1 MSKGEKLMDGRRK
14 IYQHWILGLVFVLL
28 CLSINSPAW
37 SENLVSNVEGKIHVV
52 ILHIGD
58 GSMGAF
64 WHDMTV
70 YQRDLMD
77 KMDKDVAF
85 VVILGE
91 DERAKKA
98 KAILQSYAA
107 VKLPDGT
114 PRVKFLNVDVK
125 TSKFYPW
132 SRDAYLIL
140 ADKEHNLTFLDVGFG
155 EKPFPI
161 INFDHVFRNA
171 MSLAGV
177 IHRGGGNIRT
187 TDEEIVIGMDT
198 MLGISVPPRGF
209 FTEPEENL
217 LLEAKGLKP
226 EDVPQFKNK
235 FEAYYRYI
243 HKVLAPDKK
252 LIIPGKDNFFAQL
265 EKGEFPFRG
274 KNVWHSG
281 AQAAYHTDVYLGL
294 GHKDEQGKRT
304 VFIADSKLGSEVVK
318 KMTSEARRAVE
329 RGFPKVFVEE
339 GFSAS
344 GIPVTAEQI
353 TKRFQWEENKLL
365 DKCLEMA
372 GKTSEKLDKFAKK
385 MEELGCNVI
394 RIPYLPN
401 GLISGDWYGDIQG
414 ISFNYSNILV
424 EVYDDV
430 RKVYMPEYGF
440 PQLDEAAVK
449 AYQDAGYQ
457 AVIIKGF
464 ISHGLTGMQ
473 DGAGLDCLTSEIR
486 FPVRWAE
493 KKKE

>member
-1 MSKGEKLMDGRRK
+1 MTKGRK
-14 IYQHWILGLVFVLL
+14 ISRNLIVCFAISLL
-28 CLSINSPAW
+28 CISMSAPAW

-58 GSMGAF
+58 GSWGNF

-70 YQRDLMD
+70 YQRDLMN

-85 VVILGE
+85 VVILGK
-91 DERAKKA
+91 DEKA
-98 KAILQSYAA
+98 KEAKAVFEPYAA

-114 PRVKFLNVDVK
+114 PRVKFLTVDVD
-125 TSKFYPW
+125 TYNFYPW

-140 ADKEHNLTFLDVGFG
+140 ADENRNLTFLDVGFG

-161 INFDHVFRNA
+161 TNFDDVFMNA
-171 MSLAGV
+171 RSLAGV

-187 TDEEIVIGMDT
+187 TNDEIVIGMDT

-209 FTEPEENL
+209 FSQPEENL
-217 LLEAKGLKP
+217 FLEARALKP
-226 EDVPQFKNK
+226 EDVPAFKKK
-235 FEAYYRYI
+235 FDAYCRYI

-252 LIIPGKDNFFAQL
+252 LIIPGKDDFFTKL
-265 EKGEFPFRG
+265 EKGEFPFKG
-274 KNVWHSG
+274 KRVHHTG

-294 GHKDEQGKRT
+294 GHKDEQGRRT
-304 VFIADSKLGSEVVK
+304 VFIADSKLGAKVVK
-318 KMTSEARRAVE
+318 AMTPEERRDVE
-329 RGFPKVFVEE
+329 RGLPGIFVKE
-339 GFSAS
+339 GFTAS

-353 TKRFQWEENKLL
+353 TGRFRWEEKKLL

-372 GKTSEKLDKFAKK
+372 EKSSEKLDQFAAK
-385 MEELGCNVI
+385 MEELGFRAV

-401 GLISGDWYGDIQG
+401 GLVSDGWYGYNMG
-414 ISFNYSNILV
+414 VSFNYSNILV

-430 RKVYMPEYGF
+430 RKIYLPEFGF
-440 PQLDEAAVK
+440 PQLDHAAAQ
-449 AYQDAGYQ
+449 AYRDAGYEVV
-457 AVIIKGF
+457 VIDGF
-464 ISHGLTGMQ
+464 VTHGLTGMQ

-493 KKKE
+493 GAKK